1 MLFAVVFVL
10 SRMEAGREDEGERV
24 EVIVLVEVRRLRLIL
39 GRGEAID
46 MMGCMLFCYIVGSC
60 CNVNEKLTMMRKW
73 LMRGGTSTKD
83 EGLTCAF
90 VGYMRSGSPRK

>member
-1 MLFAVVFVL
+1 ML

-46 MMGCMLFCYIVGSC
+46 MMGCMFSCYIVGSC
-60 CNVNEKLTMMRKW
+60 CNVDEKLTMMRNFRVVDARW
-73 LMRGGTSTKD
+73 NIE

-90 VGYMRSGSPRK
+90 VGYMRSGSPRN